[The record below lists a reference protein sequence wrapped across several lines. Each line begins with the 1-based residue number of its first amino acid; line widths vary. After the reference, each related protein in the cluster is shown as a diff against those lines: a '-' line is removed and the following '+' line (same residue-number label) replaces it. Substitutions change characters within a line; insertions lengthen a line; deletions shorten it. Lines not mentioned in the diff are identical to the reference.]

1 MKKFQKLLCLTAF
14 VTTGTFFLA
23 GSGGILVSAN
33 NTPQTLPFSQNWT
46 NIGLITTND
55 IWTDVPGIIGYR
67 GDALTAATGTDPRTI
82 LVDGA
87 ATPVDV
93 NANQTD
99 PDTFITGGVAEF
111 EITNPTIALNGSG
124 TADAPHIVIHL
135 NTTGQSNIN
144 FQCNL
149 RDLDASADDAIMQV
163 DVQYRVGGTGDYAS
177 VPGGYFADVT
187 TGGTATQV
195 TPVNVTLP
203 SAANNAALVEIRV
216 ITTNAVGNDEWVGV
230 DDISISGSAG
240 APVQHVVDFN
250 GDGKTDFA
258 VVRNTG
264 GGAGGQVTWFMN
276 LNGTGVT
283 NASEW
288 GLASDFFVPV
298 DYDGDSKTD
307 IAVWRP
313 AAATVAAFYI
323 LQSGTNTARVEAFGQ
338 TGDDPTVVGDYDG
351 DGKADLAVYRAGLT
365 SADTSTWFYRGS
377 LNNPSGN
384 VTYALWGVGGDFPA
398 PGDYDGDSRNDLVI
412 QRNDGGGQA
421 RFWMQQSTDGFT
433 TVLFGTSTDIIVPG
447 DYDGDGKTDIAV
459 ARGVSGAWNWFVRPS
474 STGTVSAAPD
484 AVFGSTATDFLTQGD
499 YDGDGKTDFGVWRS
513 SATPGASGF
522 WFLGST
528 SGTLSVPFGA
538 QGDYP
543 VANFNVH

>member
-1 MKKFQKLLCLTAF
+1 MKKFQRLLCLTAF
-14 VTTGTFFLA
+14 AATGTFFLA
-23 GSGGILVSAN
+23 GSGGRLVSAN

-46 NIGLITTND
+46 NTTLISMPD
-55 IWTDVPGIIGYR
+55 DWSMVPGIIGYR
-67 GDALTAATGTDPRTI
+67 GDDLTILTGTDPRTI
-82 LVDGA
+82 LVDGST
-87 ATPVDV
+87 TPVDV
-93 NANQTD
+93 NDDQTN
-99 PDTFITGGVAEF
+99 PDTFTTGGVAEF
-111 EITNPTIALNGSG
+111 EIANPTIALNGSG
-124 TADAPHIVIHL
+124 TADAPHVVIHL

-149 RDLDASADDAIMQV
+149 RDLDASADNAIMQV
-163 DVQYRVGGTGDYAS
+163 DVQYRVGGTGNYAS
-177 VPGGYFADVT
+177 VPGGYFPDVT

-203 SAANNAALVEIRV
+203 AGANNAALVEIRL
-216 ITTNAVGNDEWVGV
+216 ITTNAVGNDEWVGI
-230 DDISISGSAG
+230 DDISVTGGPA
-240 APVQHVVDFN
+240 APPQHVVDFN

-276 LNGTGVT
+276 LNGTNIT

-288 GLASDFFVPV
+288 GIASDFFVPV
-298 DYDGDSKTD
+298 DYDGDNKTD

-313 AAATVAAFYI
+313 AAPTVAAFYI

-351 DGKADLAVYRAGLT
+351 DGKADLAVYRAGAT
-365 SADTSTWFYRGS
+365 GSATSTWFYRGS

-384 VTYALWGVGGDFPA
+384 VTYAPWGVGGDFPA
-398 PGDYDGDSRNDLVI
+398 PGDYDGDGKNDFAI

-421 RFWMQQSTDGFT
+421 RFWLQQSTDGFT
-433 TVLFGTSTDIIVPG
+433 TVAFGTPTDVIVPG

-459 ARGVSGAWNWFVRPS
+459 ARGVSGVWNWFVRPS
-474 STGTVSAAPD
+474 STGTVSGAPAAI
-484 AVFGSTATDFLTQGD
+484 FGLTASDFLTQGD
-499 YDGDGKTDFGVWRS
+499 YDGDGKTDFGIWRAS
-513 SATPGASGF
+513 VTPGASGF

-528 SGTLSVPFGA
+528 SGAVSVPFGA
-538 QGDYP
+538 FGDYP
-543 VANFNVH
+543 VANFDAH

>member
-1 MKKFQKLLCLTAF
+1 MKKFRKLLCLTAF
-14 VTTGTFFLA
+14 VATGTFFLA
-23 GSGGILVSAN
+23 GSGGLLVSAN

-46 NIGLITTND
+46 DTTLISMLD
-55 IWTDVPGIIGYR
+55 DWSMVPGIIGYR
-67 GDALTAATGTDPRTI
+67 GDDLTATTGVDPRTV
-82 LVDGA
+82 LVDGST
-87 ATPVDV
+87 TPVDV
-93 NANQTD
+93 NDDQTN
-99 PDTFITGGVAEF
+99 PDTFTTGGVAEF
-111 EITNPTIALNGSG
+111 EIANPTIALNGSG

-149 RDLDASADDAIMQV
+149 RDLDGSADDAIMQI
-163 DVQYRVGGTGDYAS
+163 DVQYRVGGTGNYAS

-203 SAANNAALVEIRV
+203 SDANNSALVEIRV
-216 ITTNAVGNDEWVGV
+216 ITTNAVGNDEWVGI
-230 DDISISGSAG
+230 DDIGISGSAA
-240 APVQHVVDFN
+240 APAQHVVDFD

-288 GLASDFFVPV
+288 GISTDFFVPV
-298 DYDGDSKTD
+298 DYDGDNKTD

-313 AAATVAAFYI
+313 GPATVAAFYI
-323 LQSGTNTARVEAFGQ
+323 LQSETNTARVEAFGQ

-351 DGKADLAVYRAGLT
+351 DGNADLAVYRAGST
-365 SADTSTWFYRGS
+365 GADTSTWFYRGS

-384 VTYALWGVGGDFPA
+384 VTYAPWGVGGDFPA
-398 PGDYDGDSRNDLVI
+398 PGDYDGDGRNDLVI
-412 QRNDGGGQA
+412 QRDDGSGQA
-421 RFWMQQSTDGFT
+421 RFWIQQSTDGFT
-433 TVLFGTSTDIIVPG
+433 TVVFGTPTDVVVPG
-447 DYDGDGKTDIAV
+447 DYDADGKTDIAV
-459 ARGVSGAWNWFVRPS
+459 VRGVSGSWNWFVRPS
-474 STGTVSAAPD
+474 STGTVSAAP
-484 AVFGSTATDFLTQGD
+484 AAIFGLTASDFITQGD